1 MNWHQQPKEKLEH
14 ILQVTAGT
22 GLDHGQAKARLKQ
35 VGPNT
40 LEEKKK
46 VPGWLLFLNQFQDT
60 MILILLGAT
69 AISAALGEYID
80 AITIIFIVIMNGI
93 LGFIQENKAEKS
105 LDALKELASPT
116 ITVRR
121 NGQWKTI
128 PSMEAVPGDIVKL
141 TGGDKVS
148 ADIRLLEANGLT
160 AEESALTGE
169 SFPVQKTADVLKE
182 DDISI
187 GEKQN
192 MVFAGTLI
200 TKGYATG
207 VIVATGMKTE
217 MGKIAHLLSSSEKN
231 ETPLQRRLAHLGT
244 MLITGALIL
253 TGLVVVLG
261 IMQGQPMYKMFL
273 SGVSLAVAAIPEGLP
288 AIVTVVLALGVQRM
302 IKRNAIVRQL
312 PAVETLG
319 CASVICSDKTGTL
332 TQNKMKVTALWD
344 GSGLSLRKPKKS
356 FQKTKNEK
364 LLTYGALCTQ
374 IAIDSTHSQTE
385 SNSDMK
391 GDPTENALLEAAA
404 SCGIEL
410 NTLLSIHK
418 VERDFPF
425 DSERKRM
432 SVLVKNK
439 KGESFIITKGAPD
452 ILLERASHID
462 TNGRIERLST
472 YKKNEVKQTIGYMAN
487 KALRTIAVA
496 YRPLKAGETVNNAD
510 AAERNLI
517 LLGVQGMIDPP
528 RQEAKDAIMEC
539 RQAGIKTIMITG
551 DHKDTAAAIAKDIG
565 LLPEYGLVITGKEWN
580 QASEKEKQN
589 LMQRAY
595 VFARVSPEDKLNI
608 VNVLKKQGHI
618 VAMTGDGVND
628 APALKSA
635 DIGIAMG
642 KTGTDVAKEASALIL
657 RDDNFSTIRSAIKE
671 GRNIYENIR
680 KFIRYMLASNVGE
693 ILVMLFAVMLGMP
706 LPLVAIQILWINL
719 ITDGLP
725 AMALG
730 LDQPENNVMK
740 RPPRSAKESIF
751 ARGMGWKII
760 SRGFLIG
767 CVTLLGFMTALHEQ
781 PDDLIRAQT
790 IAFSTLVM
798 AQLIH
803 VFDCR
808 TNQTIF
814 DRNPF
819 ENKYLTAAVLSS
831 IFLLLL
837 VIYTPMLQ
845 PIFHTTPLSVMEWAL
860 VLALASIPT
869 FALAGKTLFG
879 QTNVRKA
886 KAS

>member
-1 MNWHQQPKEKLEH
+1 MNWHQQPKEKLEDL
-14 ILQVTAGT
+14 LQVSTTAG
-22 GLDHGQAKARLKQ
+22 LENGQAKARLRQ

-40 LEEKKK
+40 LEQKKK
-46 VPGWLLFLNQFQDT
+46 VPGWLLFLRQFQDT
-60 MILILLGAT
+60 MILILIAAT
-69 AISAALGEYID
+69 VISAALGEYID
-80 AITIIFIVIMNGI
+80 AITIVFIVIMNGI

-116 ITVRR
+116 MTVRR
-121 NGQWKTI
+121 SGQWMTI
-128 PSMEAVPGDIVKL
+128 PSAEAVPGDIVKL
-141 TGGDKVS
+141 TGGDKIS
-148 ADIRLLEANGLT
+148 ADIRLLEASNVM

-169 SFPVQKTADVLKE
+169 SFPVQKHADVLTSS
-182 DDISI
+182 DVSI
-187 GEKQN
+187 GEKEN
-192 MVFAGTLI
+192 MAFAGTLV
-200 TKGYATG
+200 TKGHGIG
-207 VIVATGMKTE
+207 VIVATGMQTE
-217 MGKIAHLLSSSEKN
+217 MGKIAHMLSDSEN
-231 ETPLQRRLAHLGT
+231 SETPLQRRLSHLGK

-253 TGLVVVLG
+253 TALVVILG
-261 IMQGQPMYKMFL
+261 IMQGQPVYKMLL

-332 TQNKMKVTALWD
+332 TQNKMKVTALA
-344 GSGLSLRKPKKS
+344 GGNGLTFRKSKKP
-356 FQKTKNEK
+356 FERAKHEK

-374 IAIDSTHSQTE
+374 IAVEKQE
-385 SNSDMK
+385 NPGMK
-391 GDPTENALLEAAA
+391 EELRRDPTENALLEAAEA
-404 SCGIEL
+404 SDISL
-410 NTLLSIHK
+410 PSILAAHTIK
-418 VERDFPF
+418 KDFPF
-425 DSERKRM
+425 DSDRKRM
-432 SVLVKNK
+432 SVVVTNK
-439 KGESFIITKGAPD
+439 KGQSFVITKGAPD
-452 ILLERASHID
+452 LLLERTTQIEA
-462 TNGRIERLST
+462 NGRVERFT
-472 YKKNEVKQTIGYMAN
+472 PMKKQEVRQTITLMAN

-496 YRPLKAGETVNNAD
+496 YRPLKAGETISSAET
-510 AAERNLI
+510 AERNLI
-517 LLGVQGMIDPP
+517 YLGVEGMIDPP
-528 RQEAKDAIMEC
+528 RQEAKDAIKEC

-551 DHKDTAAAIAKDIG
+551 DHKDTAAAIAKEIG
-565 LLPEYGLVITGKEWN
+565 LLPEYGLVVTGKEWN
-580 QASEKEKQN
+580 QASDREKARMIQKT
-589 LMQRAY
+589 Y

-608 VNVLKKQGHI
+608 VKVLKSQGHV

-628 APALKSA
+628 APALKAS

-730 LDQPENNVMK
+730 LDQPERNVMK
-740 RPPRSAKESIF
+740 RPPRSSTESIF

-767 CVTLLGFMTALHEQ
+767 VVTLIGFMTALYEQ
-781 PDDLIRAQT
+781 PDHLVRAQT
-790 IAFSTLVM
+790 IAFATLVM

-808 TNQTIF
+808 TNGTIF
-814 DRNPF
+814 DRNPL
-819 ENKYLTAAVLSS
+819 ENKYLTLAVLSS
-831 IFLLLL
+831 VVLLVL

-845 PIFHTTPLSVMEWAL
+845 PIFHTTALTVVEWML

-869 FALAGKTLFG
+869 FALAGRTLFRPAS
-879 QTNVRKA
+879 RKPA
-886 KAS
+886 KA